1 MSQTSSSS
9 SGCSNKGSAC
19 SGCSSTSCG
28 ERVTADESPN
38 RIRHTIAVMSGK
50 GGVGKSTVAVNIA
63 VALASEGYK
72 TGLLDVDIHGP
83 SIPTML
89 KLQNVRALSD
99 GKMLLPAEVGDLKV
113 MSIGLLLDKSDDAVI
128 WRGPMKAGVIG
139 QFLTEVNW
147 GELDYLV
154 IDSPPGT
161 GDEPLSVCQQ
171 IKGNFS
177 ALIVTTPQEVA
188 AADVR
193 KSINFCNQLGVE
205 VVGVLENMSGFVCP
219 KCECETH
226 IFSSGGGEKTAS
238 EFGVRF
244 LGRIPIDPAI
254 GVACDNGSPFVY
266 THSKTP
272 VAKAFTQ
279 VVAHIREA
287 YDGNMVKAEKASGCA
302 NAG

>member
-1 MSQTSSSS
+1 MSNNTTSSEC
-9 SGCSNKGSAC
+9 GEKGSAC
-19 SGCSSTSCG
+19 GSCSSATCSEKG
-28 ERVTADESPN
+28 AVGMQN
-38 RIRHTIAVMSGK
+38 KIKHTIVVMSGK
-50 GGVGKSTVAVNIA
+50 GGVGKSTVAVNLA

-99 GKMLLPAEVGDLKV
+99 GKLLSPVMVGDLKV
-113 MSIGLLLDKSDDAVI
+113 MSIGFLLENTNDAII
-128 WRGPMKAGVIG
+128 WRGPMKAGVIS

-147 GELDYLV
+147 GNLDYLV

-171 IKGNFS
+171 IKGAFS

-193 KSINFCNQLGVE
+193 KSIDFCNKLDVN
-205 VVGVLENMSGFVCP
+205 VVGVIENMSGFVCP
-219 KCECETH
+219 SCNCETH
-226 IFSSGGGEKTAS
+226 IFSSGGGEKTAD

-244 LGRIPIDPAI
+244 LGKIPIDPAI
-254 GVACDNGSPFVY
+254 GIACDNGSPFVY

-272 VAKAFTQ
+272 VAKAFIE
-279 VVAHIREA
+279 VVNQI
-287 YDGNMVKAEKASGCA
+287 VKAETVEKTACCASA
-302 NAG
+302 R

>member
-1 MSQTSSSS
+1 MTDSNSGS
-9 SGCSNKGSAC
+9 SGCSSKGSAC
-19 SGCSSTSCG
+19 SSCSSTSCS
-28 ERVTADESPN
+28 EKNVLLNASPN
-38 RIRHTIAVMSGK
+38 KIRHTIVVMSGK
-50 GGVGKSTVAVNIA
+50 GGVGKSTVAVNLA
-63 VALASEGYK
+63 VALAAEGYK

-89 KLQNVRALSD
+89 KLQNERALSD
-99 GKMLLPAEVGDLKV
+99 GKMLIPAQVGDMKV
-113 MSIGLLLDKSDDAVI
+113 MSIGLLLDNSNDAII

-154 IDSPPGT
+154 VDSPPGT

-171 IKGNFS
+171 IKGSFS

-193 KSINFCNQLGVE
+193 KSINFCNQLGVDIA
-205 VVGVLENMSGFVCP
+205 GVLENMSGFVCP

-226 IFSSGGGEKTAS
+226 IFSSGGGEKTAK
-238 EFGVRF
+238 EFGVNF

-254 GVACDNGSPFVY
+254 GVACDSGSPFVY

-272 VAKAFTQ
+272 VAKAFGQ
-279 VVAHIREA
+279 VVAHIRDS
-287 YDGNMVKAEKASGCA
+287 YDGARSAGCCDVA
-302 NAG
+302 

>member
-1 MSQTSSSS
+1 MSNTNEKSPECSS
-9 SGCSNKGSAC
+9 KGTACSAC
-19 SGCSSTSCG
+19 SSMTCSEKASKDQPG
-28 ERVTADESPN
+28 LQN
-38 RIRHTIAVMSGK
+38 KIKNTIVVMSGK
-50 GGVGKSTVAVNIA
+50 GGVGKSTVAVNLA
-63 VALASEGYK
+63 VTLASEGYK

-89 KLQNVRALSD
+89 KLQNMRALSD
-99 GKMLLPAEVGDLKV
+99 GSLLQPVEVGDMKV
-113 MSIGLLLDKSDDAVI
+113 MSIGLLLDNANDAVI

-139 QFLTEVNW
+139 QFLTDVNW

-171 IKGNFS
+171 IKGDFS

-205 VVGVLENMSGFVCP
+205 VAGVIENMSGFVCP
-219 KCECETH
+219 SCNCETH
-226 IFSSGGGEKTAS
+226 IFSSGGGEKTAR
-238 EFGVRF
+238 EFGVKF

-254 GVACDNGSPFVY
+254 GVSCDNGSPFVY

-272 VAKAFTQ
+272 VARAFVEVVNQIARKADCCP
-279 VVAHIREA
+279 AA
-287 YDGNMVKAEKASGCA
+287 A
-302 NAG
+302 

>member
-1 MSQTSSSS
+1 MSNTTTSSE
-9 SGCSNKGSAC
+9 CSNKGSAC
-19 SGCSSTSCG
+19 SSCSSATCS
-28 ERVTADESPN
+28 EKAAVDSIN
-38 RIRHTIAVMSGK
+38 KIKHTIVVMSGK
-50 GGVGKSTVAVNIA
+50 GGVGKSTVAVNLA

-89 KLQNVRALSD
+89 KLQNQRALSD
-99 GKMLLPAEVGDLKV
+99 GKMLIPAEVGELKV
-113 MSIGLLLDKSDDAVI
+113 MSIGLLLDNSNDAVI

-139 QFLTEVNW
+139 QFFTEVKW
-147 GELDYLV
+147 GELDYLI

-177 ALIVTTPQEVA
+177 TLIVTTPQEVA

-205 VVGVLENMSGFVCP
+205 VIGILENMSGFVCP
-219 KCECETH
+219 KCNHETH
-226 IFSSGGGEKTAS
+226 IFSSGGGQKTAD

-244 LGRIPIDPAI
+244 LGHIPIDPAI
-254 GVACDNGSPFVY
+254 GVACDNGAPFIY
-266 THSKTP
+266 SHSKTA
-272 VAKAFTQ
+272 VAKAFNQ
-279 VVAHIREA
+279 VVGQIRQI
-287 YDGNMVKAEKASGCA
+287 YNIEKSTGC

>member
-9 SGCSNKGSAC
+9 SGCSSKGSAC

-28 ERVTADESPN
+28 ERVAADKSAN
-38 RIRHTIAVMSGK
+38 RIRHTIVVMSGK
-50 GGVGKSTVAVNIA
+50 GGVGKSTVAVNLA

-89 KLQNVRALSD
+89 KLQNVRAMSD

-177 ALIVTTPQEVA
+177 ALVVTTPQEVA

-226 IFSSGGGEKTAS
+226 IFSTGGGEKTAR

-244 LGRIPIDPAI
+244 LGRIPIDPAV

-272 VAKAFTQ
+272 VAKAFAQ
-279 VVAHIREA
+279 VAAHIREA
-287 YDGNMVKAEKASGCA
+287 YDGAALTEKAAGCA
-302 NAG
+302 DAG

>member
-1 MSQTSSSS
+1 MSNTSNTSS
-9 SGCSNKGSAC
+9 SGCSNKGAAC
-19 SGCSSTSCG
+19 SGCSSTSCSEKAVAG
-28 ERVTADESPN
+28 GDSPN
-38 RIRHTIAVMSGK
+38 KIGHTIVVMSGK
-50 GGVGKSTVAVNIA
+50 GGVGKSTVAVNLA
-63 VALASEGYK
+63 VALAAEGYK

-89 KLQNVRALSD
+89 KLQNERALSD
-99 GKMLLPAEVGDLKV
+99 GKMLLPIRVGDMKV
-113 MSIGLLLDKSDDAVI
+113 MSIGLLLDNSDDAVI

-193 KSINFCNQLGVE
+193 KSISFCNQLGVDI
-205 VVGVLENMSGFVCP
+205 VGVLENMSGFICP
-219 KCECETH
+219 KCSCETH
-226 IFSSGGGEKTAS
+226 IFSNGGGEKTATDA
-238 EFGVRF
+238 GIKF

-254 GVACDNGSPFVY
+254 VASCDNGSPFIY

-279 VVAHIREA
+279 VVNQIREM
-287 YDGNMVKAEKASGCA
+287 YDEKSAGCC
-302 NAG
+302 AG

>member
-1 MSQTSSSS
+1 MSNNTTSSEC
-9 SGCSNKGSAC
+9 GEKGSAC
-19 SGCSSTSCG
+19 GSCSSATCSEKVAVG
-28 ERVTADESPN
+28 MQN
-38 RIRHTIAVMSGK
+38 KIKHTIVVMSGK
-50 GGVGKSTVAVNIA
+50 GGVGKSTVAVNLA

-89 KLQNVRALSD
+89 KLQNTRALSD
-99 GKMLLPAEVGDLKV
+99 GKLLSPVMVGDLKV
-113 MSIGLLLDKSDDAVI
+113 MSIGFLLENTNDAII
-128 WRGPMKAGVIG
+128 WRGPMKAGVIS

-147 GELDYLV
+147 GDLDYLV

-171 IKGNFS
+171 IKGSFS

-193 KSINFCNQLGVE
+193 KSIDFCNKLDVN
-205 VVGVLENMSGFVCP
+205 VVGVIENMSGFVCP
-219 KCECETH
+219 GCSCETH
-226 IFSSGGGEKTAS
+226 IFSSGGGEKTAD

-244 LGRIPIDPAI
+244 LGKIPIDPAI
-254 GVACDNGSPFVY
+254 GIACDNGSPFVY

-272 VAKAFTQ
+272 VAKAFIE
-279 VVAHIREA
+279 VVNQI
-287 YDGNMVKAEKASGCA
+287 VKADAVEKTACCASA
-302 NAG
+302 R